1 VNTLCAEI
9 EDELSVGGVFLRLY
23 NSQPGWTLR
32 EPRQFMIACFEKFVS
47 LCSDRSTAATDQIQQ
62 LALAITNVLRVNT
75 TMVDS
80 VAALGMWPPACLF
93 GRGPCPWRPMMYLF
107 EYPVI
112 AGSSF
117 YFKINEEEN
126 HILVVVQSIVYHMLS
141 RWAQGTYRRLSRC

>member
-1 VNTLCAEI
+1 VLATFDKLWLLSFFTIASSVQRAIAVKNVFQLGMNSFSRLAQYEVHTHTLVNTLCAEI

-80 VAALGMWPPACLF
+80 VAALGMGHLLLLNLAVD
-93 GRGPCPWRPMMYLF
+93 RARD
-107 EYPVI
+107 V
-112 AGSSF
+112 
-117 YFKINEEEN
+117 
-126 HILVVVQSIVYHMLS
+126 
-141 RWAQGTYRRLSRC
+141 R